1 MYQVY
6 PRRCQIVKLLIDKI
20 KLQLLLEKKRDYIRH
35 SLEGIDILI
44 TAVIYIISLSCS
56 DFKPIGSISSDR
68 ISTIAWGI
76 AVLLLIYGSFKL
88 RKSWKYKYKYDHEHL
103 FHDIENLDEVLHRF
117 SLVAVKDTFNQ
128 FSNRFLLHYDSNW
141 NCWFFF
147 SFPTNPE
154 QNEESIIQRLSN
166 QLKLPASAI
175 RLHYVTDR
183 LQPKFSIK
191 DNINK
196 VYQHSLYQAW
206 ISDFPENMR
215 KTEFTIEGVKFK
227 WMTIAEMETNDSI
240 MKINHD
246 VVSFVKEK
254 IN

>member
-1 MYQVY
+1 M
-6 PRRCQIVKLLIDKI
+6 KLLIDKI

-35 SLEGIDILI
+35 PLEGIDILI
-44 TAVIYIISLSCS
+44 TAVIYIVSLLCS
-56 DFKPIGSISSDR
+56 DFKPISNISSDR

-76 AVLLLIYGSFKL
+76 AVLLVIYGSFKL
-88 RKSWKYKYKYDHEHL
+88 WKSWKYKYDHEHL

-117 SLVAVKDTFNQ
+117 SIVAVKDTFNQ

-166 QLKLPASAI
+166 QLKLPASTI
-175 RLHYVTDR
+175 RLHYITDR
-183 LQPKFSIK
+183 LQPKFSVK

-206 ISDFPENMR
+206 ISDFLENMQ
-215 KTEFTIEGVKFK
+215 KTEFTIEGVNFK
-227 WMTIAEMETNDSI
+227 WMTIEEMEKDDSI

-246 VVSFVKEK
+246 VVSFIKEK